1 MSSQYSCGLEVT
13 YYRWICKW
21 QSIDV
26 FILCRS
32 LCISMPSY
40 VFYIKICLALCQ
52 TNHSILFCLLCMD
65 SFAHS
70 TRQRKC
76 IWRIWVDYEV
86 FFVLTETEIT
96 IPNKP
101 CLKTM
106 WKCYCLLFK
115 YFIIY
120 CDFSLVKH
128 PIKIIFNYAEK

>member
-1 MSSQYSCGLEVT
+1 MSSQYSCGLEVKN
-13 YYRWICKW
+13 YRWICKW

-40 VFYIKICLALCQ
+40 VFYINLCLALCQ

-86 FFVLTETEIT
+86 FFVYELRTESR
-96 IPNKP
+96 
-101 CLKTM
+101 LK
-106 WKCYCLLFK
+106 LLFILNFVQK
-115 YFIIY
+115 QGENIIVCY
-120 CDFSLVKH
+120 LNILLYIVTFPLLN
-128 PIKIIFNYAEK
+128 IL